1 MRCGSRPE
9 IAALLAA
16 ALLLASC
23 ERSSPVHKAAAS
35 APAPRPV
42 PVRAVVPRLL
52 RLAPGVLDEVDL
64 KGGER
69 RAYLFDLAAGQYAG
83 LVVDQQGIDV
93 GVSLKAA
100 DGKKVAAIDSL
111 NGMIGPEPL
120 PFVAETSGRFRLE
133 VGSSPRA
140 PVGRYVLRLDA
151 LRPATSRDRV
161 RVEAERMLAEGVGLY
176 AKETPAASR
185 AAVPRETEALA
196 RFRALGLLD
205 REAEALASLGV
216 TYDRLAERK
225 AAADAYRQALA
236 LLGALRDEPRA
247 AVILTSL
254 GRLERQ
260 DGRLNAA
267 LALYRKALPLLRQSH
282 NRPEEARTLN
292 HIGRLAIDR
301 GENGEAISAFEQALT
316 LCRALGDRGGEG
328 ETLINLGHLEASL
341 GQAERGLHHLDQAVA
356 LLEAPGKRHELSV
369 ALAEVGAARALG
381 GRPRREVLAAFQR
394 ALQLQRETKDRR
406 WEAVTLHNLGW
417 YYHREGEIHEAEK
430 IFRQT
435 LAMFQADNDR
445 AEEAG
450 ALINLGGI
458 DLELGQLAQAE
469 NSFQRARAVFAEI
482 GDPGEEVKALF
493 GLARVLRATG
503 RSSEAL
509 TAVEGAYAHVEDL
522 RRKPADPDLQMTFF
536 ATKQDIYE
544 LRVDLLMEL
553 HRDAQALKA
562 SEEARARTLLDL
574 LARMDAR
581 PVGSGILLTS
591 REIQRQV
598 VEKGTLLLEYSLG
611 EKRSF
616 LWAVTP
622 QSLESFE
629 LPPRK
634 ELEKDARSAAFL
646 LAQSGRTLARAQADL
661 ALAGLARRLLGPV
674 AHRLRKADRLV
685 VVPDGALWGVSFA
698 ALPDPAGGE
707 PLVAGHEI
715 VTLPSASV
723 LPQLRAAAAGR
734 RPVAGTLAVLG
745 DPVFS
750 ATDSR
755 VTPAPGMPTGA
766 SRSSNSVAQ
775 FERLPFSRAEAQAI
789 LSVAPQQGR
798 LALLDFDASRETVLS
813 GRLAGYRILHFATH
827 AVLNTEK
834 PELSG
839 VVLSMVDPQGH
850 SRDGFLRLTEIYK
863 LHLPA
868 DLVVL
873 SACRTALG
881 QEIRGEGLVGLTRGF
896 FSAGASQ
903 VLVSLWPVE
912 DRATAE
918 LMRHFYSEMLGR
930 GRSPAA
936 ALRAAQTAM
945 WKDQGW
951 RSAYNW
957 AGFTLQGDWRVSPN
971 RPSRPDL

>member
-1 MRCGSRPE
+1 
-9 IAALLAA
+9 
-16 ALLLASC
+16 
-23 ERSSPVHKAAAS
+23 
-35 APAPRPV
+35 
-42 PVRAVVPRLL
+42 
-52 RLAPGVLDEVDL
+52 
-64 KGGER
+64 
-69 RAYLFDLAAGQYAG
+69 AGQ
-83 LVVDQQGIDV
+83 VVGQQGIDV
-93 GVSLKAA
+93 AVSLKAA
-100 DGKKVAAIDSL
+100 DGKTVATIDSL
-111 NGMIGPEPL
+111 NGILGPEPL
-120 PFVAETSGRFRLE
+120 PIVTETGGRFRLE
-133 VGSSPRA
+133 VESSPAA
-140 PVGRYVLRLDA
+140 PEGRYALRLEE
-151 LRPATSRDRV
+151 LRLAAARDRA
-161 RVEAERMLAEGVGLY
+161 RVEAERTLAEGVGLY
-176 AKETPAASR
+176 SKGTPENLRLALKKEA
-185 AAVPRETEALA
+185 EALA
-196 RFRALGLLD
+196 RFRALGLRD
-205 REAEALASLGV
+205 REAEALSSLGV
-216 TYDRLAERK
+216 TYDRLDERK
-225 AAADAYRQALA
+225 AAIVAYRQALA
-236 LLGALRDEPRA
+236 LLGALRDESRA
-247 AVILTSL
+247 GILLTNL
-254 GRLERQ
+254 GRLERL
-260 DGRLNAA
+260 DGRYNVA
-267 LALYRKALPLLRQSH
+267 LALYRKALPLHRQSH
-282 NRPEEARTLN
+282 NRPEEARTLD
-292 HIGRLAIDR
+292 HMGRLAIDR
-301 GENGEAISAFEQALT
+301 GESGEAISAFEQALT
-316 LCRALGDRGGEG
+316 LWRALGDRGGEG
-328 ETLINLGHLEASL
+328 ETLINLGRLEGSL
-341 GQAERGLHHLDQAVA
+341 GQAPRALDHLGRAEA
-356 LLEAPGKRHELSV
+356 LLEVLGNHHGLGV
-369 ALAEVGAARALG
+369 ALAEVGVARALG
-381 GRPRREVLAAFQR
+381 GRPRKEVLAAFQR

-406 WEAVTLHNLGW
+406 WEAVTLNDLGW
-417 YYHREGEIHEAEK
+417 YYHREGEIHQAEG

-435 LAMFQADNDR
+435 LAIFQADNDR
-445 AEEAG
+445 ADEAG

-458 DLELGQLAQAE
+458 DLDLGQLAQAE
-469 NSFQRARAVFAEI
+469 NSFTRAQALFAEI
-482 GDPGEEVKALF
+482 GEPNEEAKALF
-493 GLARVLRATG
+493 GLAQVRRATG

-509 TAVEGAYAHVEDL
+509 AAIEGASSLVEDL
-522 RRKPADPDLQMTFF
+522 RRKPADTDLRMTFF
-536 ATKQDIYE
+536 ANQQAIYE
-544 LRVDLLMEL
+544 LRVDLLVEL

-574 LARMDAR
+574 LARVDVR
-581 PVGSGILLTS
+581 PAGSGILLS
-591 REIQRQV
+591 SQEIQAQV
-598 VEKGTLLLEYSLG
+598 AEKGTLLLEYSLG

-646 LAQSGRTLARAQADL
+646 LAQSGRTLARGQAAL

-674 AHRLRKADRLV
+674 AHKLRKADRLV
-685 VVPDGALWGVSFA
+685 VVPDGALWGISFA
-698 ALPDPAGGE
+698 ALPDPAGGA

-715 VTLPSASV
+715 VTLPSASA

-734 RPVAGTLAVLG
+734 RPIAGTLAVLA

-750 ATDSR
+750 ANDPR
-755 VTPAPGMPTGA
+755 VTPAPAVPTAAPEPG
-766 SRSSNSVAQ
+766 NSLAQ

-798 LALLDFDASRETVLS
+798 LAALDFDASRETVLS
-813 GRLAGYRILHFATH
+813 GRLAGFRILHFATH
-827 AVLNTEK
+827 AVLNTEN

-850 SRDGFLRLTEIYK
+850 PRDGFLRLTEIYR

-896 FSAGASQ
+896 FSAGARQ

-918 LMRHFYSEMLGR
+918 LMRRFYSEMLGR

-971 RPSRPDL
+971 RPPLPDL